1 MIDTRKTVFLT
12 GATGNMGR
20 ETVKRIAAKA
30 DSLHL
35 RILVRPEEKAH
46 PVVKDVQRRGLAE
59 IIWGDLTDPASIREG
74 VKGADIVL
82 HVGAL
87 VSPLADRLPTDL
99 VTRVNVGGAQNIV
112 DAIHAVGDPKQTRLI
127 YIGTVA
133 ETGSR
138 NAPVAERDNP
148 LGLDTPKRHGAF
160 RDVEDFRPHHVPQS
174 AQRRVRM
181 VHRQ

>member
-46 PVVKDVQRRGLAE
+46 SVVKDVQRRGLAE

-87 VSPLADRLPTDL
+87 VSPLADRLPADL

-112 DAIHAVGDPKQTRLI
+112 AENQTTPPAANASHAARERVRTS
-127 YIGTVA
+127 TAVA
-133 ETGSR
+133 ST
-138 NAPVAERDNP
+138 
-148 LGLDTPKRHGAF
+148 T
-160 RDVEDFRPHHVPQS
+160 QS
-174 AQRRVRM
+174 ARM
-181 VHRQ
+181 KNALPLRARSAASLAIAI